1 MLSQVVTIQVS
12 STSKRRLAELESS
25 QQAGA
30 TFEDQSVS
38 LQQARAELAAI
49 IITLASICFFMN
61 INLNQIYCMCIHPF
75 SLRFRSIFI

>member
-1 MLSQVVTIQVS
+1 VTIQVS

-49 IITLASICFFMN
+49 IITLASVCFF
-61 INLNQIYCMCIHPF
+61 
-75 SLRFRSIFI
+75 